1 MFTDSQGWKRN
12 LCVGAGL
19 KALFTTPEPSLC
31 PCEILC
37 VETSWR
43 VYGRSV
49 QTSEPGLQGEQ
60 ACRTGMMRHS
70 KRGAQSLLA
79 LALSAPSIPGKP
91 LPETAPD
98 IPGACS
104 ILLLLA
110 EVKESSEIP
119 GHKARV
125 PMFQAQPHQFL
136 TLMTIGQRDLSYYHR
151 KGRKYRCTATRTH
164 GIMPA
169 FGEVLWWR
177 GKALGWELRFLL
189 EFQFSLFRSSGWA
202 RLLWA

>member
-1 MFTDSQGWKRN
+1 M
-12 LCVGAGL
+12 GAGL

-43 VYGRSV
+43 VYRRSV
-49 QTSEPGLQGEQ
+49 QPSEPGLQGEQ

-79 LALSAPSIPGKP
+79 LALSVPSIPGKP

-125 PMFQAQPHQFL
+125 PIF
-136 TLMTIGQRDLSYYHR
+136 
-151 KGRKYRCTATRTH
+151 
-164 GIMPA
+164 
-169 FGEVLWWR
+169 
-177 GKALGWELRFLL
+177 
-189 EFQFSLFRSSGWA
+189 
-202 RLLWA
+202 